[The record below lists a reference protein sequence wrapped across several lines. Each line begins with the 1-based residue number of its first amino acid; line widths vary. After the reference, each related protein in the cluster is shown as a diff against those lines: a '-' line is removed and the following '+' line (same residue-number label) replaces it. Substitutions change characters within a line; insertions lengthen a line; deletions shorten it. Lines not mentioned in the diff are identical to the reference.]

1 MLSKFFGFDRLA
13 LAEDYWQKCSVLNHP
28 PSFLYLTEGGLDK
41 PTSDNKYGMSFDARP
56 FSLVFSMIM
65 H

>member
-1 MLSKFFGFDRLA
+1 MSNIVFIATSLDGYIADKDS
-13 LAEDYWQKCSVLNHP
+13 
-28 PSFLYLTEGGLDK
+28 EGGLDK
-41 PTSDNKYGMSFDARP
+41 PTSDNKYGISFDARP

>member
-1 MLSKFFGFDRLA
+1 MDHFDTGLLAKLLSFK
-13 LAEDYWQKCSVLNHP
+13 SS
-28 PSFLYLTEGGLDK
+28 PSFLYHIEGGLDK

>member
-1 MLSKFFGFDRLA
+1 LAKVLSFKSSSKLP
-13 LAEDYWQKCSVLNHP
+13 LPY
-28 PSFLYLTEGGLDK
+28 EGGLDK